1 MLDSRAVMQG
11 KRLPLEIFRALAESV
26 VRQAVIDLHN
36 DAYRDDARRFFEG
49 RSFDAYCDILGWN
62 PGRARQNLNARL
74 EDLMHRASA
83 LPTRHPAATA
93 R

>member
-1 MLDSRAVMQG
+1 MLDSYAVAKSM
-11 KRLPLEIFRALAESV
+11 RLPLEIFRALAESV

-36 DAYRDDARRFFEG
+36 DTYRDDARQFFEG

-74 EDLMHRASA
+74 DDLMHPSG
-83 LPTRHPAATA
+83 LQPRHPAVTA